1 VLQNFLTNA
10 FRYAKGRVVL
20 GVRRQGASLRLEVWD
35 RGPGIAEDKLRVIF
49 EEFKRLDSHQTRAE
63 KGLGLGLAIAD
74 GFCQV
79 LDHPLSVRSWPGKG
93 SVFSV
98 TVPIAS
104 TPTKQVKL
112 NGEAQ
117 QTALTGI
124 QVLCVDNE
132 DSILVGMNS
141 LLSRWGCQ
149 VWTASNRAECEALLR
164 EDVRPQLVLV
174 DYHLD
179 HGETGAGLMAW
190 LRTRLGEPVPGV
202 VISADGR
209 PELIAAHA
217 AVRAE
222 LNEQQKTHEQRLED
236 LQRARDEL
244 RAQFAELAGKIFE
257 EREQRFAET
266 SHERLGQLLDP
277 LKERIQSFE
286 KRVEESYQHEAR
298 ERFSLARELERLQQL
313 NQRLGDEATNLT
325 RALQGQKTQGNWGE
339 LILERVLEH
348 AGLEK
353 GREYHTQVSLRS
365 ADGERFQPDVVIQLP
380 GDKQVVVDAK
390 VSLTAYQAMTCA
402 QDDVSRET
410 ALKQHVQSLR
420 NHLKGL
426 SLKDYQRLE
435 GLQSLD
441 FVLLFVPIEGAFAA
455 ALQGDPGLFQEAYG
469 KHVVIVSPTTLLAT
483 LRVIDSLWRQE
494 RQSQNAREIAE
505 RAGALY
511 DKFAAFIQDLDEI
524 GSRLQQLDKAYVGAR
539 NKLTDGRGNLVGRAE
554 QLKLLGARA
563 SKRLPADWLERAGA
577 DPADAGASLEAAPG
591 D

>member
-1 VLQNFLTNA
+1 MPFDPPLYLAAGLGALCVLLGIVTLSLQRRLSLQQAELSLLDERLSQAVMAQEGLGAQLETSRREQA
-10 FRYAKGRVVL
+10 DLHQARAALQAEAAVL
-20 GVRRQGASLRLEVWD
+20 RRETEWLQAQRLESREALD
-35 RGPGIAEDKLRVIF
+35 DLQAERD
-49 EEFKRLDSHQTRAE
+49 
-63 KGLGLGLAIAD
+63 
-74 GFCQV
+74 
-79 LDHPLSVRSWPGKG
+79 
-93 SVFSV
+93 
-98 TVPIAS
+98 
-104 TPTKQVKL
+104 
-112 NGEAQ
+112 AQ
-117 QTALTGI
+117 QAELRAL
-124 QVLCVDNE
+124 
-132 DSILVGMNS
+132 S
-141 LLSRWGCQ
+141 
-149 VWTASNRAECEALLR
+149 
-164 EDVRPQLVLV
+164 
-174 DYHLD
+174 
-179 HGETGAGLMAW
+179 
-190 LRTRLGEPVPGV
+190 
-202 VISADGR
+202 
-209 PELIAAHA
+209 AAHA
-217 AVRAE
+217 AVTAE

-236 LQRARDEL
+236 LQGARDEL

-286 KRVEESYQHEAR
+286 KRVEESYQNEAR
-298 ERFSLARELERLQQL
+298 ERFSLAKELERLQQL

-353 GREYHTQVSLRS
+353 GREYHTQVSLKS
-365 ADGERFQPDVVIQLP
+365 ADGERFQPDVLIQLP

-390 VSLTAYQAMTCA
+390 VSLTAYQALICA
-402 QDDVSRET
+402 EDEGSRAL
-410 ALKQHVQSLR
+410 ALKQHVLSLR

-441 FVLLFVPIEGAFAA
+441 FVLLFVPIEAAFAA
-455 ALQGDPGLFQEAYG
+455 ALQADPELFQEAYS
-469 KHVVIVSPTTLLAT
+469 KHIVIVSPTTLLAT

-524 GSRLQQLDKAYVGAR
+524 GSRLQQLDKAYIGAR
-539 NKLTDGRGNLVGRAE
+539 NKLTDGRGNLVSRAE

-577 DPADAGASLEAAPG
+577 EVPLEAEE
-591 D
+591 

>member
-1 VLQNFLTNA
+1 MPLDPLYLSA
-10 FRYAKGRVVL
+10 AL
-20 GVRRQGASLRLEVWD
+20 G
-35 RGPGIAEDKLRVIF
+35 
-49 EEFKRLDSHQTRAE
+49 
-63 KGLGLGLAIAD
+63 
-74 GFCQV
+74 
-79 LDHPLSVRSWPGKG
+79 
-93 SVFSV
+93 
-98 TVPIAS
+98 
-104 TPTKQVKL
+104 
-112 NGEAQ
+112 
-117 QTALTGI
+117 AL
-124 QVLCVDNE
+124 C
-132 DSILVGMNS
+132 
-141 LLSRWGCQ
+141 
-149 VWTASNRAECEALLR
+149 
-164 EDVRPQLVLV
+164 LVLV
-174 DYHLD
+174 TVAVLLQRRLSQQQA
-179 HGETGAGLMAW
+179 ELSLLEERLSQALMAQEGLSAQLETSRQDQADLHESRAALQSEAAVLRRESEW
-190 LRTRLGEPVPGV
+190 LQAQRLETRETLDDLQAERD
-202 VISADGR
+202 AQQA
-209 PELIAAHA
+209 ELRALSAAHA
-217 AVRAE
+217 AVTAE
-222 LNEQQKTHEQRLED
+222 LNEQQKTHEQRLAD
-236 LQRARDEL
+236 LQGARDEL

-286 KRVEESYQHEAR
+286 KRVEESYQNEAR
-298 ERFSLARELERLQQL
+298 ERFSLAKELERLQQL

-353 GREYHTQVSLRS
+353 GREYHTQVSLKS
-365 ADGERFQPDVVIQLP
+365 ADGERFQPDVLIQLP

-390 VSLTAYQAMTCA
+390 VSLTAYQALICA
-402 QDDVSRET
+402 EDEGSRAL
-410 ALKQHVQSLR
+410 ALKQHVLSLR

-441 FVLLFVPIEGAFAA
+441 FVLLFVPIEAAFAA
-455 ALQGDPGLFQEAYG
+455 ALQADPELFQDAYS
-469 KHVVIVSPTTLLAT
+469 KHIVIVSPTTLLAT

-505 RAGALY
+505 RAGGLY

-524 GSRLQQLDKAYVGAR
+524 GTRLQQLDKAYLGAR

-577 DPADAGASLEAAPG
+577 ELPLEAEE
-591 D
+591 